1 MMEYV
6 FNNIDISSKEIMD
19 RYFNIVDYE
28 ACEYSFTTLYMW
40 KDLYNLRYYYEDRF
54 MVIMGQDKEEQ
65 FFIQPLADI
74 ENIKYAMEFI
84 FNYFD
89 SVNKNINMR
98 AITKEFKG
106 YLNSQYP
113 NKFKYMEDRNSFDY
127 IYEGESLRT
136 LQGRKNQKKRNHL
149 NYFLKEYENRFEYKL
164 LSEENFDECNYLL
177 ESWMDNKEITEDI
190 KTENRAINR
199 LFKNYKQLKNNIKVC
214 GVYID
219 DKLEAFSIGEKL
231 TKDMALIHIEKA
243 NFNLRGLYQYVNQ
256 QFILNEF
263 DDIEFVNREDD
274 LGIEGLRKAKLSYHP
289 VKFVEKF
296 NVIGN

>member
-1 MMEYV
+1 MMEYI

-74 ENIKYAMEFI
+74 ENIKYALEFI

-98 AITKEFKG
+98 AITKEFKD

-274 LGIEGLRKAKLSYHP
+274 LGIEGVRKAKLSYHP